1 MSTPAFS
8 LHFRQMASPSYEPIV
23 ADQYELSYEE
33 ERLAHSTRE
42 LNTRAQTSDTRHVRF
57 ADQSTIVDDPIAAHL
72 AQLVVDHQYQAIE
85 RSYAYLVYL
94 ESLKPEE
101 ELYIILSDY
110 MYMERTMC
118 FDPTKQQSSSN
129 DDWRIDFGDSL
140 TIYIRIMNPT
150 VKHDQLLGTAVS
162 IRYTGGQNGLS
173 RRRFGAVYAIDN
185 IEKLKLITDRSP
197 ILASHDRLKCFW
209 KRMDGDIACNLCSKR
224 PKVSSILPYCGS
236 DCENGQLD
244 PDCSVHNPP
253 TPPPMVVVGEDN
265 VAREV
270 PFVYNAAS
278 AAEAVARIE
287 QDKIPIDEVDS
298 LPLKRVIYEM
308 KLFRVGRPTANLEE
322 LRAHLNA
329 KFGCRVATYEANIK
343 WFHEFYD
350 ER

>member
-1 MSTPAFS
+1 
-8 LHFRQMASPSYEPIV
+8 MASYACQPIV
-23 ADQYELSYEE
+23 ADSCQFSYEE
-33 ERLAHSTRE
+33 ERLAH
-42 LNTRAQTSDTRHVRF
+42 RARQQTADTRHVRF
-57 ADQSTIVDDPIAAHL
+57 ADQSTIVVDDPIAARL
-72 AQLVVDHQYQAIE
+72 GQLVVERFLLNIE
-85 RSYAYLVYL
+85 NSFAYLTHLSSLQPKEALYEILFCYL
-94 ESLKPEE
+94 N
-101 ELYIILSDY
+101 
-110 MYMERTMC
+110 MERNTMC
-118 FDPTKQQSSSN
+118 FDPSKQQSSSN

-209 KRMDGDIACNLCSKR
+209 RRLDGDIACNICPKR

-265 VAREV
+265 VAREM
-270 PFVYNAAS
+270 PFIYDAAS
-278 AAEAVARIE
+278 AAEAAARAE

-308 KLFRVGRPTANLEE
+308 KLFRVGRPTASLEE
-322 LRAHLNA
+322 LRAHLNK

-343 WFHEFYD
+343 WFYEFYD